1 MTAKETMAMGLLRVL
16 IVFLCLIALTLPAV
30 AWDGS
35 DDLYPDYTYSNPYS
49 NPYDSYGN
57 PQYRYKGSSGLRYR
71 YDLSKP
77 GDRIRYQ
84 LDIDAQIRDSINPD
98 PRIDLDRELG

>member
-1 MTAKETMAMGLLRVL
+1 MTAKGLLRVL
-16 IVFLCLIALTLPAV
+16 IVLLCLIAFTLPAL
-30 AWDGS
+30 AWDE
-35 DDLYPDYTYSNPYS
+35 
-49 NPYDSYGN
+49 PYDPYGN
-57 PQYRYKGSSGLRYR
+57 PQYRYKGSSGLRYQ

-98 PRIDLDRELG
+98 PRIDLDRGLGQYGGGSEWQ